1 MKEKIFTWLYRTFS
15 FLVPMGIAIYTFLL
29 EKLLDNN
36 VSVMGK
42 IGVGGIFILVIVLL
56 IGVFFFGKFL
66 KKKISK
72 TTDEIIV
79 CIDNEKKQ
87 KLIKNIY

>member
-1 MKEKIFTWLYRTFS
+1 MKEKIFTWLYRIFT
-15 FLVPMGIAIYTFLL
+15 FLVPSGIAIYTFLL

-42 IGVGGIFILVIVLL
+42 VGVGGVFILIVIA
-56 IGVFFFGKFL
+56 IIAVFFFGKFL

-72 TTDEIIV
+72 ITDQIIV
-79 CIDNEKKQ
+79 CIDNE
-87 KLIKNIY
+87 